1 MIDSATSARDACRR
15 IIAVH
20 SKSFELASRL
30 LPARARDDALAVY
43 AWCRRCDDAIDHVP
57 PGRLDEALRT
67 LQVEAESIFRGDEQ
81 ADVVAAAFQEVV
93 VRRRIPRLYV
103 DELLMGMSMDA
114 NGVWT
119 PSREEFLRYCYR
131 VAGVVGLMMCHV
143 LGVSDGRAMLYA
155 VHLGM
160 GMQMTNIAR
169 DVAEDWERG
178 RLYLP
183 GFLLKEAGME
193 LSPGDPLTPN
203 VANQLSPVVARLL
216 RWAECYYESGRLGL
230 KFLDHR
236 SAWAI
241 DTAASV
247 YQAIGKRIAAQ
258 QFNVLRGRASVSKR
272 QKVSLAIRSLAT
284 SMIRSASTFSWS
296 LKRFPPPADI
306 LTIEEIPIVETPPP

>member
-1 MIDSATSARDACRR
+1 MFDSTTSARDACRR

-20 SKSFELASRL
+20 SKSFALASRL
-30 LPARARDDALAVY
+30 LSARARDDAVAVY
-43 AWCRRCDDAIDHVP
+43 AWCRRCDDAIDHAP
-57 PGRLDEALRT
+57 PDRLDEALRT
-67 LQVEAESIFRGDEQ
+67 LQVEAESVYRGDEQ

-93 VRRRIPRLYV
+93 VRRQIPRLYV

-114 NGVWT
+114 NRVWA
-119 PSREEFLRYCYR
+119 PAQEDFLRYCHR

-143 LGVSDGRAMLYA
+143 LGVSDGRALPQA

-183 GFLLKEAGME
+183 RFLLKEAGMD
-193 LSPGDPLTPN
+193 LSPGDPLTLK

-216 RWAECYYESGRLGL
+216 RWADCYYDSGRLGL
-230 KFLDHR
+230 KFLDYR

-241 DTAASV
+241 ETAASV

-272 QKVSLAIRSLAT
+272 QKISLAIHSLAK
-284 SMIRSASTFSWS
+284 SMFRSASTFGWS

-306 LTIEEIPIVETPPP
+306 LTVEEIPIVEIPHH